1 MFIKHGYKCFEPK
14 YDQLFPTKFFDHSRN
29 PFEDSAPETDKR
41 SSRTRGASV
50 FHGNERDD
58 QETSTRT
65 VVEGNWVAWK
75 KKSGGRGGVF
85 SRRPRC
91 PFLPRI
97 MLTPLDSVFF
107 RQRPTAAPIVPL
119 FRCED
124 HCLLVP
130 SPQHRSGFPP
140 IDLDNCEATRRSW
153 VSRVGLESRRSYNN
167 TRFEIKMAI

>member
-29 PFEDSAPETDKR
+29 PFEDSAPET
-41 SSRTRGASV
+41 
-50 FHGNERDD
+50 
-58 QETSTRT
+58 
-65 VVEGNWVAWK
+65 VVENEGSLRFPRKRKRWPRDVHKNCGGRKLGGVE